1 MAKFSEIKYFSK
13 PTEQLEWLNN
23 KAIPVFLM
31 YVSFYQAGVENGGMA
46 WGAAF
51 VDFNNDGF
59 LDFISTSGKY
69 KAYHL
74 QANILVDYRIILC
87 TFSQII
93 RYRTNTLLAATASF
107 PRFCFCFVFS
117 FLASLFSAL

>member
-1 MAKFSEIKYFSK
+1 MAKFSEIKYFSE
-13 PTEQLEWLNN
+13 PTEQLEWLNK
-23 KAIPVFLM
+23 KAISNSVFLM

-69 KAYHL
+69 NTYRL
-74 QANILVDYRIILC
+74 QANILVDYRKILC
-87 TFSQII
+87 TF
-93 RYRTNTLLAATASF
+93 
-107 PRFCFCFVFS
+107 PG
-117 FLASLFSAL
+117 